1 MSDPIDWL
9 QLMQLPL
16 TRHQKRKLIAQF
28 NSVNELFDSKE
39 AWQFIRQHCSVH
51 DKPLARA
58 EQYRAEA
65 ERLLSQI
72 TQLGWQLTSQDL
84 QSFPA
89 RLRDIPDPPMTLFY
103 KGDLSAVSEPQL
115 SIVGSRKATP
125 LGLTIAERFAKH
137 LSNWGVGIVSGLA
150 LGIDAAAHEGALQG
164 RSPTSAVL
172 ANGPGPVYPRRHSV
186 LAQRIVE
193 QGGVLITEN
202 PPSRELESWRFPERN
217 RLIAGL
223 SLGTLVVEASTKSGS
238 LVTAKLALNQGSEV
252 FAVPGA
258 LSNPQ
263 SKGCHQLIREGALL
277 VESPDDILNALY
289 QPLRDIRDAG
299 VDASKVSAP
308 EHPILRLLLSGGM
321 TLDELALTSGKAV
334 NDIQAE
340 LAKFELEGHIARQA
354 GRYFYSST

>member
-28 NSVNELFDSKE
+28 DSVNELFDSKE

-72 TQLGWQLTSQDL
+72 TQLGWQLTSQDV
-84 QSFPA
+84 QGFPA

-137 LSNWGVGIVSGLA
+137 LSDWGVGIVSGLA

-193 QGGVLITEN
+193 QGGVLLTEN
-202 PPSRELESWRFPERN
+202 PPSRALESWRFPERN

-340 LAKFELEGHIARQA
+340 LAKLELEGHIARQA